1 MQRAAYSKNK
11 KAVGAGDISN
21 LTFANT
27 GSVAVTDSTTVIA
40 SALTYNYSPSPGL
53 MSAAGSTEPLQVTAS
68 ASQSAMNFTTPVV
81 VNDDEVKAEELNA
94 DKLVSNIQLNEW
106 KLDAVY
112 LKELEKAGAANYFKT
127 YLSLK
132 KNYISQPSFFVDVAR
147 YFYEKHN
154 KQMALLV
161 LSNIAEMKLENP
173 ELLRVVANQLI
184 EFGETALAAEVF
196 KELLNIRE
204 EEPQSYRDLALV
216 YNETGDH
223 QQAVDLLYK
232 VILGNWDSRFGGVK
246 SIALNEMNA
255 IISAHPNQ
263 LDLSAIDK
271 KFITAM
277 PLDVRIVIGWSSN
290 DSDIDLWVTDPAN
303 EKCFYQNMVTSSGGK
318 ISRDVTQGYGPE
330 EFIIKK
336 AAKGKYIVE
345 VNLYGDSRQT
355 LGGPITIKAE
365 LFTNFGRPDQKREI
379 INTRVTSNKE
389 VIKIG
394 ELQFGSR

>member
-1 MQRAAYSKNK
+1 
-11 KAVGAGDISN
+11 
-21 LTFANT
+21 
-27 GSVAVTDSTTVIA
+27 
-40 SALTYNYSPSPGL
+40 
-53 MSAAGSTEPLQVTAS
+53 
-68 ASQSAMNFTTPVV
+68 
-81 VNDDEVKAEELNA
+81 
-94 DKLVSNIQLNEW
+94 
-106 KLDAVY
+106 
-112 LKELEKAGAANYFKT
+112 
-127 YLSLK
+127 
-132 KNYISQPSFFVDVAR
+132 
-147 YFYEKHN
+147 
-154 KQMALLV
+154 
-161 LSNIAEMKLENP
+161 MKLENP